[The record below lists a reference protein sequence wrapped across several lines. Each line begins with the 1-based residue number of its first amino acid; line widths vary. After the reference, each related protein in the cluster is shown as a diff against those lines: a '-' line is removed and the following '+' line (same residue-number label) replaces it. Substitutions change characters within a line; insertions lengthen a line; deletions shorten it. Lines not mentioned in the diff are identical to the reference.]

1 MHDVLHS
8 VRAPDRQVLHI
19 RQKSLLGGL
28 DQFYCLG
35 GFLCVFFFFCC
46 CFPTRIYTEKQ
57 GIFEDLRD
65 EYEDLNESAII

>member
-35 GFLCVFFFFCC
+35 GFLCVFFFVVVVFQLE
-46 CFPTRIYTEKQ
+46 FTQKNKGFLRI
-57 GIFEDLRD
+57 
-65 EYEDLNESAII
+65 